1 MILLIAVVAICT
13 MGCRKNAPSDTN
25 NEHAESNFEEE
36 VIEDVPVI
44 EEKEKEDNASENNG
58 VEEGKEVLNENGFF
72 LFEFSEIPESFWDEA
87 SGLGQLTNKES
98 FNSAIEH
105 QIGDIWGPLALRT
118 TGFSRHYNED
128 GANYILSVKDNDFI
142 FWREIPHFG
151 DGADYFETFYL
162 IGREPNYD
170 GSYTL
175 QDYEFTLQRLT
186 SKGGPH
192 KTENQIPDIPLNE
205 WVVKDIED
213 ENGYALSAFYK
224 VDDSV
229 GFQIACPYVTPQ
241 HPYSK
246 EDVNEALSRI
256 CPLISAVASEEEA
269 QQDSPFMLTDKEP
282 IELSNGVTIRNN
294 ELVLVNW
301 DSGSDGIYGLTKRVP
316 SLTFIKDFKGNSRYH
331 YLSQWRVE
339 DFNAMLETYPRIKE
353 ESYSEKISYQYKGI
367 DFDVWYGVDPH
378 GEKGYHK
385 LAFECDGYYCLL
397 TRWLP
402 IPEEKYNDVSEWIE
416 ETIEGV
422 YGKEELS

>member
-1 MILLIAVVAICT
+1 MCVFVLMLLTGCT
-13 MGCRKNAPSDTN
+13 SKPKETLQETEETETQVIQEEDISTGNEIEKTEPSEAQD
-25 NEHAESNFEEE
+25 ER
-36 VIEDVPVI
+36 
-44 EEKEKEDNASENNG
+44 
-58 VEEGKEVLNENGFF
+58 GFF
-72 LFEFSEIPESFWDEA
+72 IYNFSDIPENFWDEA
-87 SGLGQLTNKES
+87 SSIGQLTNKEG
-98 FNSAIEH
+98 FNIAIER

-118 TGFSRHYNED
+118 TGFSRHYSEG
-128 GANYILSVKDNDFI
+128 GANYVLSVKDNDFI
-142 FWREIPHFG
+142 FWRRIPYFEE
-151 DGADYFETFYL
+151 DYFEDFRL

-170 GSYTL
+170 GSYSL
-175 QDYEFTLQRLT
+175 QDYAFTLKRLT
-186 SKGGPH
+186 SKGGSH
-192 KTENQIPDIPLNE
+192 GTENQIPDIPLNE

-229 GFQIACPYVTPQ
+229 GFQITCPYVTPQ

-256 CPLISAVASEEEA
+256 CPLISVVASEEKA

-282 IELSNGVTIRNN
+282 IELSNGVTIHIN

-301 DSGSDGIYGLTKRVP
+301 DSGSDGIYGLTNKVP
-316 SLTFIKDFKGNSRYH
+316 SLTFMKDFQGNSRYH
-331 YLSQWRVE
+331 YLSQWKVE

-353 ESYSEKISYQYKGI
+353 ESYSEKISCQYKGI
-367 DFDVWYGVDPH
+367 DFDVWYGMDPH

-385 LAFECDGYYCLL
+385 LAFECDGYYYLL

-402 IPEEKYNDVSEWIE
+402 IPEEKYTDVSEWIE

-422 YGKEELS
+422 YSEE